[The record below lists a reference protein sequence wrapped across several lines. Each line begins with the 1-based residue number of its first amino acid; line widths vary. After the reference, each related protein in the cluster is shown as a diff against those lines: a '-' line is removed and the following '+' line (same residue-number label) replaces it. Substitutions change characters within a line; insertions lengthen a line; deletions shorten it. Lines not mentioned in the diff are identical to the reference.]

1 MAGIW
6 IRHIVLF
13 LVGLF
18 FVAVASSLNDEARTY
33 KDGPKATDAAA
44 VTEATLEYDYLEL
57 SGFTD
62 GFHYVYYFQPENS
75 TDENDVDLEE
85 EIVMYYALL
94 DEKQYDRSMNGEQ
107 SKPAVL
113 VRQILPEDTDRSC
126 AETDEGCLSPGKLTL
141 TGKLM
146 PTLPNEKDDETFTK
160 VIDEGLYA
168 TNNKTLYF
176 DADWEPATSGVA
188 GFARTFSWLWVGLT
202 AVSLPWSLSRRRK
215 KIEMTRQPAQQQPQA
230 ITEEDQNNSPQM

>member
-6 IRHIVLF
+6 IRHIILF

-18 FVAVASSLNDEARTY
+18 FVLVASSLTDEASTY
-33 KDGPKATDAAA
+33 RKGPEAIDAA
-44 VTEATLEYDYLEL
+44 TLSDKNLEYDYLEL

-62 GFHYVYYFQPENS
+62 GFHYIYYFAPDNAK
-75 TDENDVDLEE
+75 DENDVDLEE

-113 VRQILPEDTDRSC
+113 IRQILPEDTDRSC
-126 AETDEGCLSPGKLTL
+126 AETDEGCLTAGELTL
-141 TGKLM
+141 TGRLM
-146 PTLPNEKDDETFTK
+146 PTLPNEEDDETFSK
-160 VIDEGLYA
+160 VVDEGLYA

-176 DADWEPATSGVA
+176 DADWRPATSGLA
-188 GFARTFSWLWVGLT
+188 SFAKYFSWLWIGLT
-202 AVSLPWSLSRRRK
+202 ALSLPWSLSRRRK
-215 KIEMTRQPAQQQPQA
+215 KLELAMQPARV
-230 ITEEDQNNSPQM
+230 EENQDTPPQM